1 MYVNSMSLSYTVRWQ
16 VKLPKDRKLANW
28 RLNDIVYSHYIN
40 GVGMNDSFLFHSN
53 FASWSDYEGA
63 ILSTQQQ
70 LLSIFPGQ
78 EKETHS
84 QTSSPFVIGSCKN
97 HENLIF
103 NEPLIYK
110 QILPYHTNTRFEYFQ

>member
-16 VKLPKDRKLANW
+16 VKLPKDRKPANW

-63 ILSTQQQ
+63 ILSTQ
-70 LLSIFPGQ
+70 
-78 EKETHS
+78 
-84 QTSSPFVIGSCKN
+84 
-97 HENLIF
+97 
-103 NEPLIYK
+103 
-110 QILPYHTNTRFEYFQ
+110 